1 MFATLSLSLAC
12 ELFFGFMGRYGS
24 RVFSCIFEPSKLDLS
39 PPFYLSSLGSQFYLA
54 ARFNGESLR
63 FIRMDAETCY
73 EVAAARF

>member
-24 RVFSCIFEPSKLDLS
+24 RVFSCIYEPSKL
-39 PPFYLSSLGSQFYLA
+39 
-54 ARFNGESLR
+54 ESLR